1 MLTGHVT
8 PEREAVVPVEVL
20 GADGQVAELE
30 ATLDTGYNG
39 YLTLPPA
46 VVAELELPF
55 AGTAKATLGDGQE
68 VALDLFLAK
77 LAWEEG
83 HRNVLVLE
91 AEGGVL
97 LGMAALS
104 GSRVILEVVDD
115 GRVMIEPM

>member
-1 MLTGHVT
+1 MLRGWVT
-8 PEREAVVPVEVL
+8 PEREAIVPVDVL
-20 GADGQVAELE
+20 GTDGQAAKLE

-46 VVAELELPF
+46 VIAELDLSF

-77 LAWEEG
+77 LDWEEG

-91 AEGGVL
+91 SEGGVL

-115 GRVMIEPM
+115 GRVMIEPV

>member
-8 PEREAVVPVEVL
+8 PEREAIVPVEVL

-39 YLTLPPA
+39 YLTLPHA

-77 LAWEEG
+77 LTWEDG

-91 AEGGVL
+91 SEGGVL

-115 GRVMIEPM
+115 GRVMIDPV